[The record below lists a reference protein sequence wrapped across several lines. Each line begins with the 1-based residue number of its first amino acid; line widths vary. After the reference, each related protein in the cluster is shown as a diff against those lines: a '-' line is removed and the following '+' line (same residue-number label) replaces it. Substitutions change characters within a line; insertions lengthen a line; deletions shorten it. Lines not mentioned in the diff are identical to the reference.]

1 MWCRKVSAIA
11 PNYVHL
17 NERSH
22 SSSTTWSGS
31 RIGGGL
37 RGICLDQ
44 DRENYCHP
52 SRSKYKALL
61 SQGQTVFANRPS
73 IFVDVTL
80 FLLSVQQVEARGV

>member
-11 PNYVHL
+11 PYYCHFS
-17 NERSH
+17 ERSH
-22 SSSTTWSGS
+22 ISSTTWSGS

-37 RGICLDQ
+37 RGFCLDQ
-44 DRENYCHP
+44 DREDYCHP
-52 SRSKYKALL
+52 FGSRYKALL
-61 SQGQTVFANRPS
+61 SQGETMFANRPC